1 MLIFA
6 VFDNQGPA
14 QAWDLRHAHVVGP
27 DDLVIPG
34 IIEFADG
41 LIEVGK
47 RVDGTAAFGLQ
58 FPADPVECPGLGR
71 LGGGQLTLRTCLLP
85 ERATPYLLSLELARR
100 QLMQLLNK
108 LEEWALFDRPADD
121 PAMMMLDRA
130 REAFTHAL
138 VVQRAAPAGRPRAGG
153 PGAGTAP
160 LSAVGGY
167 SPEADREARRALS
180 VGVAAG
186 EAMALLHA
194 RVAHRRRV
202 SGELAAAVS
211 HPEPANAI
219 TDHETRLSTSALV
232 GSPGVILPE
241 APKVGCRVNPAAFSD
256 ALAATVQQ
264 HCDFVCLP
272 MRWVDMEPT
281 EGKYAFAKT
290 DRWIE
295 WAVTRA
301 RLPVHAG
308 PVLDFHQRSVP
319 DFLFIWENDYET
331 LRDVVVEYVKTI
343 VTRYRRTVAV
353 WNVASGLN
361 CGGSFRLAYEQ
372 AIDLTRTCVA
382 LVKKLQPSARVV
394 VELAMPWGEFTGVP
408 RGGKALAPH
417 LYAQLIRETQTPVD
431 ALGVRVQMGHAEVG
445 RSARDLLNLSSVL
458 DKLAGLELPI
468 SVTAMGAPSRPAQ
481 SAEEAGE
488 PELAPGRWRGE
499 WSDTVQAQWLAQAG
513 AVVLSKPYVTSL
525 CWQELYDAPP
535 ILGGDM
541 PGGGLLTQAGV
552 AKPALRV
559 LGELRRACAEKRPT
573 LDVTP

>member
-14 QAWDLRHAHVVGP
+14 QTWDLRHAHVIGP
-27 DDLVIPG
+27 DDMVLPG
-34 IIEFADG
+34 IIEFSDG

-47 RVDGTAAFGLQ
+47 RVEGTAAFGLQ
-58 FPADPVECPGLGR
+58 FPVDPVECPGLGR

-85 ERATPYLLSLELARR
+85 ERIEPYLLSLELARR

-108 LEEWALFDRPADD
+108 LEEWALFDRPAEE
-121 PAMMMLDRA
+121 PAMLMLERA

-138 VVQRAAPAGRPRAGG
+138 VVQKQSAPAAPGLRARV
-153 PGAGTAP
+153 ATAAAEGSP
-160 LSAVGGY
+160 F

-180 VGVAAG
+180 VAVAAG

-194 RVAHRRRV
+194 KVAQRRRAT
-202 SGELAAAVS
+202 GELAAAIA

-219 TDHETRLSTSALV
+219 TDHEARISASALL

-241 APKVGCRVNPAAFSD
+241 PPTVGCRVNPAAYSD
-256 ALAATVQQ
+256 TLAAMVQQ
-264 HCDFVCLP
+264 NCDFVCLP

-281 EGKYAFAKT
+281 EGKYGFAKT

-295 WAVTRA
+295 WAVTKA
-301 RLPVHAG
+301 KMPVHAG

-343 VTRYRRTVAV
+343 VTRYRRTVSV
-353 WNVASGLN
+353 WNVCSGLN

-372 AIDLTRTCVA
+372 AFDLTRTCVA
-382 LVKKLQPSARVV
+382 LVKKLQPSAKVV
-394 VELAMPWGEFTGVP
+394 VELAMPWGEYTGVP

-417 LYAQLIRETQTPVD
+417 LYAQLIRETQTPID
-431 ALGVRVQMGHAEVG
+431 ALGVRLQLGQAEVG
-445 RSARDLLNLSSVL
+445 RSSRDLLSISAVL
-458 DKLAGLELPI
+458 DRLAGLDIPI
-468 SVTAMGAPSRPAQ
+468 AVTALGAPSRPPQ
-481 SAEEAGE
+481 SAEEAGD
-488 PELAPGRWRGE
+488 PEFAPGRWRGE
-499 WSDTVQAQWLAQAG
+499 WSEAIQAQWLAQVG

-541 PGGGLLTQAGV
+541 PGGGLVTQAGV
-552 AKPALRV
+552 PKPALRL
-559 LGELRRACAEKRPT
+559 LGELRRACAEKRPS
-573 LDVTP
+573 LEVAP